1 MASLIQVVSGRS
13 RMPVAVYPSQV
24 LVFSGL
30 WHQVQVF
37 FDLWLQGRQ
46 ASVVGPDPEQGA
58 VERYAVQQEFL
69 W

>member
-1 MASLIQVVSGRS
+1 
-13 RMPVAVYPSQV
+13 V
-24 LVFSGL
+24 L
-30 WHQVQVF
+30 VF

-46 ASVVGPDPEQGA
+46 ASVVGSDPEQGA